1 MALALALALPA
12 SAAVAAPTLTAGSA
26 VVPSAVEV
34 DDADYDAYVF
44 PYFAGEGADGEKI
57 YLAVSESDDPTAW
70 QTLNDGEPILESTMG
85 TEGLRD
91 PFLVRHPETGIY
103 YLIATDLQI
112 YGGGNFGD
120 AQETGSRSMMVWS
133 SPDLITWSEQT
144 EIELAP
150 ENAGNLWAPEAH
162 WDADSEQFVVYWASA
177 LYPDDVDPADRDINT
192 SYQRMM
198 YATTP
203 DFTEG
208 SFSEPQVWIDMDRG
222 DGRGMI
228 DSTVAELPDGD
239 GGSTYYRFTKD
250 EADYTVREESSPDLF
265 RTQGV
270 TEGDGWDLIAEQVGV
285 GEPNPWGGTFTNG
298 EGPTLFPSL
307 EDDSWY
313 MMIDQPSYHGGE
325 GYMLFHTDDL
335 ASGDWSSV
343 PDVELPSN
351 PRHGTVLP
359 ITGDEQTA
367 LLEAYQPDLLAEGVT
382 LDRSTLNLRVGGT
395 GTLRATVT
403 PITADDRSVTWSSDD
418 DAVATV
424 DAAGVVTAVADGAAT
439 ITATSAYGTASATVT
454 VSTPTAAPLPDG
466 AWVDQFDGSD
476 LDPRWTIDREEASA
490 WSLGDGSLTLQSQPG
505 DTYQGDNSYENIFL
519 VDVPAGDFV
528 AQTSLEATPTAD
540 FQGAGIMAWQDDD
553 NYVRAGLTHASV
565 FADGPVG
572 IETGTETGAAYA
584 ATFAAREGSTGETLR
599 MERSGDDFTV
609 SVWDDVDWTEVSTTT
624 LAPDTTQIGLYALA
638 AGSAPS
644 HEVVFD
650 YFALVEP
657 EGADLVPEGEFT
669 LQGADGRY
677 LVDDGGLALVEDRP
691 LSVTSFEA
699 TAADGEGSPVTLA
712 TPAGLPLVLDG
723 DRLTVG
729 AEGAEAAVVRLSDV
743 GGGKVAVLVG
753 DQALVEAADGV
764 LALGDATDAAR
775 LVVVPVS
782 VTEHELAID
791 TDAERT
797 QMSDDLYGAFY
808 EDINYA
814 ADGGLYAELVRNRS
828 FEFNSS
834 DNGSFTGLTGWSKV
848 GGGSIAVESQES
860 EWLNESN
867 RFYLTV
873 DSDGTT
879 GVSNASYN
887 EGVAVEDGASYDVSV
902 WARTAAA
909 QDLTVRVVS
918 ADGGTTYATGT
929 IAVDG
934 SDEWKQYETELT
946 VTGTANDA
954 RFEVVSGAEGT
965 LRLDMVSLFP
975 QDTWVGPVNGRS
987 PLRKDLAEMVA
998 ELNPQFL
1005 RFPGGC
1011 VTNVGTFDTYVGS
1024 DGQDR
1029 RRTYQWKET
1038 IGPVE
1043 ERPTNWNFWG
1053 YNQSYG
1059 IGYLEYMEWAEDLGA
1074 TPLPVVSVGANGCGS
1089 TIPEMVEGDANFDRW
1104 VQDTVD
1110 LVEFAKGDLDT
1121 EWGAVRAE
1129 LGHPEPFDL
1138 RYIGLG
1144 NEENTA
1150 TFQANF
1156 PAFRDAVEA
1165 ASAEHGWDVT
1175 IISNSGPDDT
1185 GARFDELWEFNRE
1198 QGVDMVDEHYYND
1211 PSWFLQNTERYDSY
1225 DREGPHVFL
1234 GEYASRGNTWGNA
1247 LAEAAYMTGLE
1258 RNSDLVELASYAP
1271 MFANEDYVQWS
1282 PDMMWFDNDESWGSV
1297 NYWNQHLFMNNVGDE
1312 VVPSTHSGPT
1322 AEGNGPLDGGVFL
1335 STWATQAAYDDVVV
1349 TDNESGEE
1357 LFSDSF
1363 EDASGWSPV
1372 AGSWA
1377 VTGGEYVQSG
1387 TANDA
1392 RSVPTGAYDVD
1403 WSNYTL
1409 ELDARKTG
1417 GNEGFLVGFAAGGA
1431 NDYYWWNLGGW
1442 NNSRSV
1448 LQRADGGSAA
1458 EVAALEGE
1466 SVATGQ
1472 DYHVKVVVDGRTI
1485 ELYLDGELQMTYTE
1499 PAEKSLY
1506 QVVTHDDDTGELIVK
1521 VVNPG
1526 ASVARTAVDV
1536 TGAFEVGADVAVT
1549 EIVADPS
1556 ATNTKADK
1564 THVVPVER
1572 SWDGGANQFTYDFP
1586 ASSVTFLRLAEAE
1599 DELIEVTP
1607 VAPTWTDECGPG
1619 NVTGAPLP
1627 VVEGVEY
1634 VETRKNDGGVKV
1646 VATPLPGYV
1655 LSDKPS
1661 STKNPESWTWT
1672 KGDSDEACLP
1682 VWDASTVYTAGDRVT
1697 FEGSV
1702 FEATWW
1708 TRGDEPGASPYSS
1721 WQEIAE
1727 TAEGVA
1733 VWTPSRIF
1741 TAGDVVVHDG
1751 VTYTAKW
1758 WTRNQEPGT
1767 GQGGPWAVVD
1777 TTAPTAT
1784 VKSGQKF
1791 TVGADGTY
1799 SLVSFKLHDEG
1810 KIDKVVLNGTE
1821 KNLSD
1826 NVWSDLNFVK
1836 PGVFGGVE
1844 GENTLVVH
1852 DVAGNTATV
1861 EFTLEVAAD

>member
-1 MALALALALPA
+1 MSRAVRRSAPLALTLALALPA
-12 SAAVAAPTLTAGSA
+12 TLAPPAAALPSAPTAPS
-26 VVPSAVEV
+26 VVPTAVEV

-44 PYFAGEGADGEKI
+44 PYFAGEGEDGEKI
-57 YLAVSESDDPTAW
+57 YLAVSESDDPTTW
-70 QTLNDGEPILESTMG
+70 HTLNDGEPILESTLG

-91 PFLVRHPETGIY
+91 PFLIRHPETGVY

-112 YGGGNFGD
+112 YGGGDFGT

-133 SPDLITWSEQT
+133 SPDLVSWSEQS

-162 WDADSEQFVVYWASA
+162 WDAEAEEFVVYWASA
-177 LYPDDVDPADRDINT
+177 LYPDDVAPEDRDINT

-203 DFTEG
+203 DFSEG
-208 SFSEPQVWIDMDRG
+208 SFSEPQLWIDMDRG
-222 DGRGMI
+222 EGRGMI
-228 DSTVAELPDGD
+228 DSTIAEIPGD
-239 GGSTYYRFTKD
+239 GGSTYYRLTKD
-250 EADYTVREESSPDLF
+250 EADYTVRQEVSDDLR

-270 TEGDGWDLIAEQVGV
+270 TDGDGWDLVAEQIGV
-285 GEPNPWGGTFTNG
+285 GQPNPWGGTFTSG
-298 EGPTLFPSL
+298 EGPTMFPSL
-307 EDDSWY
+307 TDDRWY
-313 MMIDQPSYHGGE
+313 LMIDQPSYHGGE
-325 GYMLFHTDDL
+325 GYLLFETDDL
-335 ASGDWSSV
+335 ASRDWTSR

-359 ITGDEQTA
+359 ITAAEQTTII
-367 LLEAYQPDLLAEGVT
+367 ENYQPELLAEGVS
-382 LDRSTLNLRVGGT
+382 LDRSELSLELGDSRTLQ
-395 GTLRATVT
+395 ATVT
-403 PITADDRSVTWSSDD
+403 PITAADRSVTWSSDD
-418 DAVATV
+418 ESVATV
-424 DAAGVVTAVADGAAT
+424 DADGVVTAVAEGSAT
-439 ITATSAYGTASATVT
+439 ITATSNGGHGTASATVT
-454 VSTPTAAPLPDG
+454 VAAATPAPLPEG
-466 AWVDQFDGSD
+466 AWVDQFEGDT
-476 LDPRWTIDREEASA
+476 LDSRWTVEREEASA
-490 WSLGDGSLTLQSQPG
+490 WSLGGGALTLQSQPG
-505 DTYQGDNSYENIFL
+505 DTYQGDNSYENMFL

-540 FQGAGIMAWQDDD
+540 FQGAGIMAWQDHD

-565 FADGPVG
+565 FANGPVG

-584 ATFAAREGSTGETLR
+584 ATFAAREDSTGETIRL
-599 MERSGDDFTV
+599 ERTGDDFTV
-609 SVWDDVDWTEVSTTT
+609 SVWDDVEWTQVATTT
-624 LAPDTTQIGLYALA
+624 LAPGTTQIGLYALA

-644 HEVVFD
+644 HEAVFD

-657 EGADLVPEGEFT
+657 EGADIVPGGEFT
-669 LQGADGRY
+669 LAGRDGRY
-677 LVDDGGLALVEDRP
+677 LVDDGGLALVDERP
-691 LSVTSFEA
+691 AAATSFEA
-699 TAADGEGSPVTLA
+699 TAAGGEDGTSPVTLA
-712 TPAGLPLVLDG
+712 TPDGLPLVLDG

-729 AEGAEAAVVRLSDV
+729 AEGDEAAVVRLSDV
-743 GGGKVAVLVG
+743 GGGTLAVLVG
-753 DQALVEAADGV
+753 DQALVEGAEGALV
-764 LALGDATDAAR
+764 LGDPAEAAR
-775 LVVVPVS
+775 LVLVPVS

-791 TDAERT
+791 ADAERT
-797 QMSDDLYGAFY
+797 DMSDDLYGAFY

-814 ADGGLYAELVRNRS
+814 ADGGIYAELVRNRS
-828 FEFNSS
+828 FEFNSA
-834 DNGSFTGLTGWSKV
+834 DNGSFTGLTAWEQV
-848 GGGSIAVESQES
+848 GGGDIAVESDEA

-879 GVSNASYN
+879 GVANSSYN
-887 EGVAVEDGASYDVSV
+887 EGVAVEDGASYDASV
-902 WARTAAA
+902 WARSAVA
-909 QDLTVRVVS
+909 QDLTVQVVS
-918 ADGGTTYATGT
+918 ADGETVYATGT

-946 VTGTANDA
+946 VSGTANDA
-954 RFEVVSGAEGT
+954 RFQVVSSAEGT

-975 QDTWVGPVNGRS
+975 QDTWVGPVNGKS

-998 ELNPQFL
+998 ELNPKFL

-1011 VTNVGTFDTYVGS
+1011 VTNVGTFDTYLGS

-1029 RRTYQWKET
+1029 TRTYQWKET
-1038 IGPVE
+1038 IGPIE

-1059 IGYLEYMEWAEDLGA
+1059 IGYLEYMMWAEDLGA
-1074 TPLPVVSVGANGCGS
+1074 FPLPVVSVGANGCGS
-1089 TIPEMVEGDANFDRW
+1089 SIPEMHPGDENFDRW

-1110 LVEFAKGDLDT
+1110 LIEFAKGDVDT

-1129 LGHPEPFDL
+1129 LGHPEPFEL
-1138 RYIGLG
+1138 PYIGLG
-1144 NEENTA
+1144 NEENTT
-1150 TFQANF
+1150 TFEENF
-1156 PAFRDAVEA
+1156 PAFRDAIEA
-1165 ASAEHGWDVT
+1165 EWPDVT

-1185 GARFDELWEFNRE
+1185 GARFDELWEYNRE

-1271 MFANEDYVQWS
+1271 MFANEDYVQWTAAN
-1282 PDMMWFDNDESWGSV
+1282 MMYFDNDESWGTA
-1297 NYWNQHLFMNNVGDE
+1297 NYYNQRLFMNNVGDE
-1312 VVPSTHSGPT
+1312 VVPSEHTGP
-1322 AEGNGPLDGGVFL
+1322 AAPGNGPLDGGVFL

-1349 TDNESGEE
+1349 TDNSSGNV
-1357 LFSDSF
+1357 LFSESF
-1363 EDASGWSPV
+1363 DDAAAVAENWAPV

-1377 VTGGEYVQSG
+1377 VQDGEYVQSG

-1392 RSVPTGAYDVD
+1392 RSVPTDGYDVD

-1409 ELDARKTG
+1409 ELDARKIS
-1417 GNEGFLVGFAAGGA
+1417 GNEGFLVGFAAGGP

-1442 NNSRSV
+1442 NNTRSV
-1448 LQRADGGSAA
+1448 LQRADGGSAG
-1458 EVAALEGE
+1458 EVAALEGQALE
-1466 SVATGQ
+1466 TGR
-1472 DYHVKVVVDGRTI
+1472 DYQVKVVVDGRTI
-1485 ELYLDGELQMTYTE
+1485 ELYLDGELQLTYTE

-1506 QVVTHDDDTGELIVK
+1506 QVVTHDEDTGEMIVK

-1526 ASVARTAVDV
+1526 ASTARTDVSV
-1536 TGAFEVGADVAVT
+1536 TGAFEVASDVAVT
-1549 EIVADPS
+1549 EMVADPS
-1556 ATNTKADK
+1556 AANTKADK
-1564 THVVPVER
+1564 TQVVPVDR
-1572 SWDGGANQFTYDFP
+1572 TWDGGANAFAYDFP
-1586 ASSVTFLRLAEAE
+1586 AHSVTFLRLAAAE
-1599 DELIEVTP
+1599 DELVEVTP
-1607 VAPTWTDECGPG
+1607 VRPTWTDACGPG

-1634 VETRKNDGGVKV
+1634 VESRKNDGGVKV
-1646 VATPLPGYV
+1646 VATPLEGYV

-1672 KGDSDEACLP
+1672 KGDSGEECPPEYP
-1682 VWDASTVYTAGDRVT
+1682 VWDAESVYTAGDRVS

-1751 VTYTAKW
+1751 ETYTARW
-1758 WTRNQEPGT
+1758 WTRNQEPASSPW
-1767 GQGGPWAVVD
+1767 GPW
-1777 TTAPTAT
+1777 
-1784 VKSGQKF
+1784 
-1791 TVGADGTY
+1791 
-1799 SLVSFKLHDEG
+1799 
-1810 KIDKVVLNGTE
+1810 
-1821 KNLSD
+1821 
-1826 NVWSDLNFVK
+1826 
-1836 PGVFGGVE
+1836 
-1844 GENTLVVH
+1844 
-1852 DVAGNTATV
+1852 
-1861 EFTLEVAAD
+1861 EVTG